1 MAGNQWTRR
10 EFVQRA
16 GKTVGGTVATFAIF
30 DLMTACG
37 TSTAPAATKTYKVG
51 VSNTLTGNGWRE
63 EMICSIKAQAKASGI
78 VSQVIIANRNG
89 GPPEQI
95 ADLRN
100 LISAGV
106 NVIVV
111 NPSDRTALNPV
122 ISEAAAKGI
131 VVVAVDQAVSA
142 PEAYVLSNDQVAYGN
157 LGADWLFK
165 QLNGSGNVIEMRG
178 IDGVPADT
186 DRHQGFMAALAN
198 YSGIKVVAQTFTG
211 WSLNP
216 AAQQINDLFNSGKKI
231 DGVWTSGIDATIV
244 DAYQT
249 AKRPFVPTV
258 GADNNKFVGEL
269 VSLKSQGLIGAAVT
283 NPPPV
288 GGAGLAVGLDVLQG
302 KSHPKLIKLTPEVWA
317 NTTSD
322 GLTKLQSRYDP
333 SLDPYYSVQYGV
345 SPFTTYSK
353 AALVG
358 CQGP

>member
-1 MAGNQWTRR
+1 MAGNHWTRR
-10 EFVQRA
+10 EFVERA
-16 GKTVGGTVATFAIF
+16 GKTVATFAVF
-30 DLMTACG
+30 DLLASCG
-37 TSTAPAATKTYKVG
+37 NTSTATSKTYKVG

-63 EMICSIKAQAKASGI
+63 EMICSIKAQAKVSGM

-106 NVIVV
+106 NVIIL
-111 NPSDRTALNPV
+111 NPSDREALNPV
-122 ISEAAAKGI
+122 IKDASGKGI

-165 QLNGSGNVIEMRG
+165 QLGGNGNVVEMRG

-186 DRHQGFMAALAN
+186 DRHQGFTAALAN
-198 YSGIKVVAQTFTG
+198 YPGIKIVAQTFTG

-249 AKRPFVPTV
+249 AHKPFVPTV

-269 VSLKSQGLIGAAVT
+269 VQLKSQGLVGAAVT

-288 GGAGLAVGLDVLQG
+288 GGAGLAVALDVLAG

-322 GLTKLQSRYDP
+322 GVAKLTARYDA

-345 SPFTTYSK
+345 APYTTYSK
-353 AALVG
+353 AALVS
-358 CQGP
+358 CQGPA